1 MKERIKDL
9 WRGNIDPQ
17 SDGILTTPETTQIM
31 GFIHRHRDA
40 LYKTLT
46 DEQQEIFEKL
56 DDCWAEYNHLMHR
69 SELCRLT
76 AGNTILQSLR
86 LIYTKPRL
94 GQYR

>member
-9 WRGNIDPQ
+9 WRGTIDPQ

-56 DDCWAEYNHLMHR
+56 DDCWAEYNHLI
-69 SELCRLT
+69 EE
-76 AGNTILQSLR
+76 AIFV
-86 LIYTKPRL
+86 YAYRL
-94 GQYR
+94 GAQLMIETLTDDE

>member
-56 DDCWAEYNHLMHR
+56 DDCWAEYNHLIEEASKAIHIFF
-69 SELCRLT
+69 CV
-76 AGNTILQSLR
+76 ILKSYASPPP
-86 LIYTKPRL
+86 LIFT
-94 GQYR
+94 